1 MQVFHHGD
9 MKGGW
14 FVGNF
19 DPCVFKTESAEV
31 GVKSYK
37 AGETNAMHYH
47 KHSTEVTMIIYG
59 ECRMG
64 DCTLNA
70 GDIMVVEPDEESD
83 FEAITDCT
91 LVVYKSASVA
101 GDKYNVVGD
110 EGLEPPASSV

>member
-1 MQVFHHGD
+1 MQVFNHSE

-47 KHSTEVTMIIYG
+47 KHSTEVTMIISG

-64 DCTLNA
+64 DYTLNA
-70 GDIMVVEPDEESD
+70 GDIMVIEPDEESD

>member
-1 MQVFHHGD
+1 MQVFNHDD

-19 DPCVFKTESAEV
+19 DPCAFKTESAEV

-47 KHSTEVTMIIYG
+47 KCSTEVTMIISG

-64 DCTLNA
+64 NHVLRT
-70 GDIMVVEPDEESD
+70 GDIMIVEPNEASD

-91 LVVYKSASVA
+91 LVVYKSASVS
-101 GDKYNVVGD
+101 GDKHAGSPYQ
-110 EGLEPPASSV
+110 

>member
-1 MQVFHHGD
+1 MQVFNHDD

-31 GVKSYK
+31 GVKSYQ
-37 AGETNAMHYH
+37 AGETNPMHYH
-47 KHSTEVTMIIYG
+47 LHSTEVTMIISG
-59 ECRMG
+59 KCRMG
-64 DCTLNA
+64 GYNLSA
-70 GDIMVVEPDEESD
+70 GDIMVVEAGEESD

-101 GDKYNVVGD
+101 GDKH
-110 EGLEPPASSV
+110 LSAPCQ

>member
-1 MQVFHHGD
+1 MRICNHQD

-19 DPCVFKTESAEV
+19 EPCAFQTSSAEI
-31 GVKSYK
+31 GVKYYK
-37 AGETNAMHYH
+37 ACEKNAMHYH
-47 KHSTEVTMIIYG
+47 KCSTEVTMIISG
-59 ECRMG
+59 KCRMG
-64 DCTLNA
+64 DYILNT
-70 GDIMVVEPDEESD
+70 GDIIVVEPYEVSD

-110 EGLEPPASSV
+110 EGLEPPTSSV

>member
-1 MQVFHHGD
+1 MRIFQHNS

-19 DPCVFKTESAEV
+19 EPCVFKTTTAEV

-47 KHSTEVTMIIYG
+47 KCSTEVTLIISG

-64 DCTLNA
+64 DYVLNA
-70 GDIMVVEPDEESD
+70 GDIMVIEPYEESD

-101 GDKYNVVGD
+101 GDKHV
-110 EGLEPPASSV
+110 A

>member
-1 MQVFHHGD
+1 MQMFNHND
-9 MKGGW
+9 MLGGW

-19 DPCVFKTESAEV
+19 APCVFKTESAEV

-47 KHSTEVTMIIYG
+47 KCSTEVTMIISG
-59 ECRMG
+59 KCRMG
-64 DCTLNA
+64 KHALNA
-70 GDIMVVEPDEESD
+70 GDIMVIEPNEESD

-101 GDKYNVVGD
+101 GDKY
-110 EGLEPPASSV
+110 LSSPSQ